1 MKKSR
6 FGASLV
12 SILEVLETP
21 GQRTMAG
28 PGGRGGWWGKAHFS
42 HHRGGSLIFVGR
54 SGETPR
60 EPLF

>member
-1 MKKSR
+1 MRKSQL
-6 FGASLV
+6 GASH
-12 SILEVLETP
+12 IATLEVLGTP

-28 PGGRGGWWGKAHFS
+28 PGRRGGWWEKAQFS